1 MKSNY
6 QSIKCRIIKLK
17 KIILIIQKD
26 LKNITIK
33 KIRIKIKIKIIF
45 IFN

>member
-1 MKSNY
+1 
-6 QSIKCRIIKLK
+6 LK

>member
-1 MKSNY
+1 M
-6 QSIKCRIIKLK
+6 KLK